1 MEHSHKNRIEQHKSM
16 SGGLRRVDSGLMS
29 EADMSVSP
37 NKNVNWMNTPGTWGF
52 YVVILILARL
62 FLSLVGFRAG
72 MGWTVLNVFHGV
84 VSATAKPP
92 REPSL
97 ARAPPTLRAC
107 AASRT
112 RSPLPPP
119 HSPPQAT
126 FIIMHWIK
134 GSPDDMSQGDYNGL
148 TWWEQLGSEAW
159 SANKKFYALVP
170 TVLCLIAS
178 VSTDYDRS
186 HLMANV
192 PLWLL
197 LVVAKLPGME
207 GVRIFGWNTTPGIDD
222 EKTD

>member
-1 MEHSHKNRIEQHKSM
+1 
-16 SGGLRRVDSGLMS
+16 
-29 EADMSVSP
+29 MSVSP

-84 VSATAKPP
+84 
-92 REPSL
+92 
-97 ARAPPTLRAC
+97 
-107 AASRT
+107 
-112 RSPLPPP
+112 
-119 HSPPQAT
+119 AT

>member
-1 MEHSHKNRIEQHKSM
+1 MCRFAH
-16 SGGLRRVDSGLMS
+16 
-29 EADMSVSP
+29 
-37 NKNVNWMNTPGTWGF
+37 
-52 YVVILILARL
+52 
-62 FLSLVGFRAG
+62 
-72 MGWTVLNVFHGV
+72 
-84 VSATAKPP
+84 
-92 REPSL
+92 
-97 ARAPPTLRAC
+97 
-107 AASRT
+107 
-112 RSPLPPP
+112 PLTTTPP